1 MPFGLKNV
9 GAMYQRAMVALFRD
23 MMHNEIE
30 VYVDDM
36 IAKSRSGEDHVAILR
51 KLFERLRKYRLR
63 LAPAK
68 CVFGARSGKLL
79 GFMVGSRG
87 IEIDPSKVK
96 AICELRPPSYVKE
109 VRSLLGR
116 LNYVARFISQ
126 LSDLARP
133 FFKLLKK
140 NAKIVWDIE
149 CQTAFLKIQE
159 YPTHSLV
166 LVPPVPGVPLI
177 LYPTIH
183 KESLGAVLARKRP
196 SSGKE
201 CAIYYLSKK
210 FSDSQANYSEVEKT
224 CVALVWVLHRLRQYI
239 LHHQIMLTTE
249 CDPIKYLLEK
259 PALVG
264 RLAKWQILISE
275 FDVQTMTRKSVKEK
289 WVMYFDGPVNLSG
302 SGTGAVL
309 ISPDGQHYPRAA
321 KLLFPCTNN
330 IAEYEA
336 CILGLQAAMEM
347 EIRRL
352 QVYGD
357 SALIILRTEG
367 KWKTRDPKLIPYH
380 EFLEDIIEEFDEI
393 AFEYLPRA
401 RNRLRDAL
409 ATLSSMFQ
417 VTAGSDIE
425 PLRIEILK
433 HSAYSMLIEEEIDG
447 EPWYQDIKVYL
458 QSREFPEGSEATDR
472 KYLMKLSLKFFLGG
486 DTLYKRSYDSVLPRC
501 VDAKE
506 ANRLMTEI
514 HEGECGPHINGY
526 LLTKNVAGFLRR
538 DIFARYGVPDAI
550 IIDNGS
556 NLNNKMVD
564 EVLDH
569 AGYHHGQCYQKRV
582 AKSFNRKVRPR
593 LFEIDDLVLKKRLA
607 FIPHRGGKF
616 TLNYK
621 GPYLIK
627 KVLPGG
633 ALILAEMDGRV
644 RSSPVNADMVKKY
657 FP

>member
-1 MPFGLKNV
+1 
-9 GAMYQRAMVALFRD
+9 MV
-23 MMHNEIE
+23 
-30 VYVDDM
+30 
-36 IAKSRSGEDHVAILR
+36 S
-51 KLFERLRKYRLR
+51 
-63 LAPAK
+63 
-68 CVFGARSGKLL
+68 
-79 GFMVGSRG
+79 SRG

-96 AICELRPPSYVKE
+96 AICEPRPPSSVKE
-109 VRSLLGR
+109 VRGSLGR

-126 LSDLARP
+126 LSESARP

-149 CQTAFLKIQE
+149 CRTAFLKIQH
-159 YPTHSLV
+159 YPTHSPV
-166 LVPPVPGVPLI
+166 PVPPVPGVPLI

-183 KESLGAVLARKRP
+183 KESLGAVLVRKRP
-196 SSGKE
+196 SDGKE

-210 FSDSQANYSEVEKT
+210 FSDSKTNYSEVEKT
-224 CVALVWVLHRLRQYI
+224 CVALVWVLHGLRQYT

-249 CDPIKYLLEK
+249 CDPINYLLEK

-264 RLAKWQILISE
+264 KLAKWQILISE
-275 FDVQTMTRKSVKEK
+275 FDVQTMTQKSVKVRAIADMLAENAAGPQAGDEIDPLDDRVLLVTAER
-289 WVMYFDGPVNLSG
+289 WIMYFDGAVNLSG

-309 ISPDGQHYPRAA
+309 ISPDGQHYPIAA

-336 CILGLQAAMEM
+336 RILGLQAAMEM
-347 EIRRL
+347 EIRRPE
-352 QVYGD
+352 VYGD

-401 RNRLRDAL
+401 LNRFADAL

-433 HSAYSMLIEEEIDG
+433 HSAYSMLIEEEADG

-458 QSREFPEGSEATDR
+458 QTRKFPESSEATDR
-472 KYLMKLSLKFFLGG
+472 KYPMKLSSKFFLGS

-506 ANRLMTEI
+506 ANQLMTEI
-514 HEGECGPHINGY
+514 HEASSYANV
-526 LLTKNVAGFLRR
+526 TAKNVAGFLRR
-538 DIFARYGVPDAI
+538 DIFARYGAPEAI

-556 NLNNKMVD
+556 NLNNKVVD
-564 EVLDH
+564 EVL
-569 AGYHHGQCYQKRV
+569 GMGQFVKSQDPPLARILRRV
-582 AKSFNRKVRPR
+582 NTKGQ
-593 LFEIDDLVLKKRLA
+593 LVFAAQVHLMR
-607 FIPHRGGKF
+607 
-616 TLNYK
+616 
-621 GPYLIK
+621 
-627 KVLPGG
+627 
-633 ALILAEMDGRV
+633 
-644 RSSPVNADMVKKY
+644 
-657 FP
+657 